1 MKNTTITPTDLAT
14 TGAILAL
21 VSSDAAAAL
30 ASLDDG
36 GDIDDAL
43 DRFYGKGKWFVFW
56 DEDLRGNP
64 VRGTISLAYGRET
77 LVIG

>member
-36 GDIDDAL
+36 GDIADAL